1 VNRLLLPR
9 QVVFDY
15 LGVAFLSE
23 SVTRAEF
30 RGRGRSQLTALRACK
45 GKIHARRTICAFLE
59 HGVFQKLRDNL
70 SPRLEYQFVLVCV
83 PVTPTMHLKGF
94 LDIVVDPLNV

>member
-1 VNRLLLPR
+1 MDSLLLPR

-15 LGVAFLSE
+15 LGIALLSE
-23 SVTRAEF
+23 SVTRAGF
-30 RGRGRSQLTALRACK
+30 RGQGRGQLTVLRACE

-59 HGVFQKLRDNL
+59 HGIFQKLRDNL
-70 SPRLEYQFVLVCV
+70 SSCLEYQFVLVCV
-83 PVTPTMHLKGF
+83 PVTPAMYLKGF